1 MSFVR
6 PHFPILALSLA
17 AALTTACGGAGTS
30 LSPVAPSA
38 VGGGA
43 TISGGGATISG
54 QLNSASGAPLT
65 TNSFSTMETRGV
77 AITVVGTGIS
87 TTADNAGQFTLN
99 NVPAGTV
106 QLSFSGAGWNA
117 TVTIAGVGPNDHV
130 QVTVTVNGCS
140 ARVDSE
146 HHSAPDNN
154 NREFQGRIT
163 SINVSARSF
172 EMSGMVVKVP
182 VSAVLRHGDK
192 TMLFADLKVGDHV
205 EVRGTKDGT
214 TITATEIKVEQGD
227 SGDDHNA
234 TSELQGLASA
244 LTGRCP
250 SVTFTVQSTKVST
263 NTATS
268 FEHGTCLVAVKN
280 NVRVEVKGTR
290 QSDGS
295 ILASR
300 VSIED

>member
-17 AALTTACGGAGTS
+17 AALTTACGGAGSPS

-38 VGGGA
+38 V
-43 TISGGGATISG
+43 GGGATISG

-77 AITVVGTGIS
+77 TITVVGTGIS

-117 TVTIAGVGPNDHV
+117 TVTISGVGPNDHV
-130 QVTVTVNGCS
+130 QVTVTVNGSS
-140 ARVDSE
+140 AKVDSE

-154 NREFQGRIT
+154 KREFQGRIT
-163 SINVSARSF
+163 SINVIARSF
-172 EMSGMVVKVP
+172 EMSGMVVNVP
-182 VSAVLRHGDK
+182 ATAVLRHGDK

-205 EVRGTKDGT
+205 EVRGTKVGT

-234 TSELQGLASA
+234 TSELQGLVSA
-244 LTGRCP
+244 LTGTCP

-280 NVRVEVKGTR
+280 NVRVEVKGTK

>member
-6 PHFPILALSLA
+6 RHFPILALSLA
-17 AALTTACGGAGTS
+17 AALTSACGDAGSAS

-38 VGGGA
+38 V
-43 TISGGGATISG
+43 GGGATISG

-77 AITVVGTGIS
+77 TITVVGTGIS

-106 QLSFSGAGWNA
+106 QLTFSGAGWNA

-130 QVTVTVNGCS
+130 QVTVTVNGSS

-163 SINVSARSF
+163 SINMSARSF

-182 VSAVLRHGDK
+182 ASAVLRHGDRK
-192 TMLFADLKVGDHV
+192 VLFADLKVGDHV

-214 TITATEIKVEQGD
+214 TITATEIKVEQVDAGD
-227 SGDDHNA
+227 AGNDHNA
-234 TSELQGLASA
+234 TSDLQGVVSA
-244 LTGRCP
+244 LAGSCP
-250 SVTFTVQSTKVST
+250 SVTFKVLNTKVST
-263 NTATS
+263 NSATS
-268 FEHGTCLVAVKN
+268 YDHAPCSAVRN
-280 NVRVEVKGTR
+280 NTRVEVKGSK

-295 ILASR
+295 ILATR
-300 VSIED
+300 VSIDD